1 MLLLG
6 SVIYM
11 CFLNSKKKK
20 EILKLKYKL
29 KKAVKIIK
37 THDPNFQSVMQDGHD
52 VLSMKTVSVYS
63 KN

>member
-1 MLLLG
+1 
-6 SVIYM
+6 M

>member
-1 MLLLG
+1 
-6 SVIYM
+6 M

-37 THDPNFQSVMQDGHD
+37 THDPNFQSVMPDGHD